1 MIKIIDDI
9 NFMPD
14 MKKSIHYISWTP
26 YSFWSTPDYA
36 SLSYVYAIVYTNLP
50 DLNTN
55 ELFRKVDIS
64 GEVCTLYPR
73 VNITIIPSYRAAY
86 SDEEIYRYFHDA
98 MGAQHRYI
106 KADNIIFDMRFY
118 SYFNPHTKSYDNLE
132 YIKMLDFNL
141 NRYKNVYDVYVID
154 TGNEKMHFDLA
165 SKEEIDALRLHEK

>member
-9 NFMPD
+9 KFMPD

-26 YSFWSTPDYA
+26 YHIMSVSDYA
-36 SLSYVYAIVYTNLP
+36 SLSFVYAIVYTNLP
-50 DLNTN
+50 DLNTD

-98 MGAQHRYI
+98 MKAQHMYI
-106 KADNIIFDMRFY
+106 NADNIIFDMRYY
-118 SYFNPHTKSYDNLE
+118 SYFNPHTDSYDNLE
-132 YIKMLDFNL
+132 YLNMLDYNL
-141 NRYKNVYDVYVID
+141 KLYKNVYVIY
-154 TGNEKMHFDLA
+154 TGNAKNCFELA
-165 SKEEIDALRLHEK
+165 SKEEIEALRLHRK